1 MKFVNE
7 NKCLLCGLENPV
19 GLKLRI
25 DYRDGKSRTVFSYQ
39 EYFQGYTGVVHGGM
53 VGAVLDEM
61 CVYAA
66 ASLGYV
72 TVTGELTVR
81 YKKPVKVE
89 TEYIAEGYVEE
100 VRGKVIFA
108 GARIVDGDGEVYA
121 YARAKLVIVK
131 RGDYEECS

>member
-1 MKFVNE
+1 
-7 NKCLLCGLENPV
+7 
-19 GLKLRI
+19 
-25 DYRDGKSRTVFSYQ
+25 
-39 EYFQGYTGVVHGGM
+39 

-100 VRGKVIFA
+100 VKGKLVLA
-108 GARIVDGDGEVYA
+108 GARLVDGKGEIYA
-121 YARAKLVIVK
+121 YAKAKLVIVK
-131 RGDYEECS
+131 KGAL